1 MHAALSWSPLLQ
13 QELLLLLLL
22 LLQQLLPLLLRCG
35 VSGCLCDNSL
45 SLSQEGRRRR
55 GSRLRDHSTGT
66 NFIRLAS

>member
-13 QELLLLLLL
+13 QELLLLLLLL

-45 SLSQEGRRRR
+45 SLSL
-55 GSRLRDHSTGT
+55 SL
-66 NFIRLAS
+66 